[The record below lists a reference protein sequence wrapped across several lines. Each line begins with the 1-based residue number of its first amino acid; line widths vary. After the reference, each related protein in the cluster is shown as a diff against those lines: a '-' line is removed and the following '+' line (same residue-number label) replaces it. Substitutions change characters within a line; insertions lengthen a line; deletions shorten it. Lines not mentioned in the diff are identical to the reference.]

1 MKLDPVRLA
10 NHIRSQ
16 FQLDWEGIHG
26 PSHWARV
33 RAMGLELARVTG
45 GDPVVVELFAWFHDS
60 RRFNDGYDP
69 EHGDRAAAFAGELH
83 GDFFEATDEQLAL
96 LQEAC
101 RGHSDGHLKADITV
115 QTCWDADR
123 LDLGRVGTT
132 PDPARLCTEA
142 ARSPEVRMLAEAR
155 SERWSRWSWSRSR

>member
-16 FQLDWEGIHG
+16 FRLDWEGIHG

-33 RAMGLELARVTG
+33 RAMGLELSHVTG
-45 GDPVVVELFAWFHDS
+45 ADPVVVELFAWFHDS

-69 EHGDRAAAFAGELH
+69 EHGDRAAAFAGGLR
-83 GDFFEATDEQLAL
+83 GDLFEATDEQLAL

-101 RGHSDGHLKADITV
+101 RGHSDGHLRADVTV

-155 SERWSRWSWSRSR
+155 SDRWSRWSWSRNR